1 MEPTQHSLI
10 GAVIGKF
17 RIVRVLGEGGMGSV
31 FLAER
36 TEDFEQQVALKLILD
51 GLHNDAILARFD
63 LERQALASL
72 QHPNIVRI
80 VDSGVSSTGLPYL
93 AMEYVDGIPIDRW
106 CDERRLA
113 VSDRLLLF
121 LEVLDAVEYAHRRF
135 LLHCDLKPSNIFVA
149 SDGHV
154 RLLDF
159 GVAKLLNPESFGF
172 EEALTQA
179 TLRPFTPDFA
189 SPEQLKSGVLTTT
202 TDVYSAGAVLHA
214 MLCGQAPFDELRNDP
229 VKRIRAV
236 CTQDPEPLSRRF
248 SALSVSDPP
257 AAHRI
262 ASSRSTAPKA
272 LATHLRGDLDAIV
285 AKALRTEPE
294 QRYPTAAAFATDL
307 RDTLASRPIATR
319 PPSIGYRFSRFA
331 ARNRVAVV
339 SGSLVALVLAVFLGA
354 WLSQFW
360 RAQQSR
366 AQATARFT
374 DVRRITNTLLFDFY
388 DTVSQLPGATPAQ
401 ESLVRWSLRYLDD
414 LAARNTSD
422 GTLQLEL
429 AEGYRK
435 LGDLLGNPYMNN
447 LGKPVEA
454 VDAFAKG
461 LALLHAP
468 TQSPGPT
475 YFQADF
481 LRTQPRD
488 GLLAMARIYRS
499 QSQIRWLAGESDLC
513 IEDADRSLQLFT
525 HLAQRYPK
533 DYEVQMETAA
543 KLESHAD
550 LYAGAY
556 WVVADVA
563 RARSLLKEAEVY
575 ARRAIAA
582 DPSQVRPYRALSI
595 FRMKLADLLAD
606 TDPAAS
612 IPLFDQAMRLLEAV
626 PQAGRTEAATQRVR
640 RVIVFRAAWSQSAT
654 GNHTKAVEMY
664 DSVLAEHEEAVRLDP
679 TNEQAHWDLAVLL
692 KQSAEAR
699 LYGED
704 FEGALAD
711 YSRCVSVIDNFYQ
724 GELDGERRAA
734 LGEVLVYQGVALARL
749 GRTQEAAVATRRG
762 LSILEDEVAKPEQSD
777 SLLQRAARC
786 YLLALPR
793 ELRKPRAALSLLD
806 RNRDEEKDENS
817 LQLALRA
824 EVAAELGNPAD
835 AAALARKAMTL
846 TSQKENLNEW
856 KRLQRLAAL
865 H

>member
-1 MEPTQHSLI
+1 MEPTQSSLI
-10 GAVIGKF
+10 GNVIGKF
-17 RIVRVLGEGGMGSV
+17 RIVRMLGEGGMGSV

-36 TEDFEQQVALKLILD
+36 TEDFDQQVALKLILD
-51 GLHNDAILARFD
+51 GLHDDAILARFE

-93 AMEYVDGIPIDRW
+93 AMEYVDGLPIDRW
-106 CDERRLA
+106 CDQHRVS
-113 VSDRLLLF
+113 VSDRLKLF
-121 LEVLDAVEYAHRRF
+121 LQVLDAVEYAHQRF

-172 EEALTQA
+172 GEGLTQA

-189 SPEQLKSGVLTTT
+189 SPEQLKSGVLTTA

-214 MLCGQAPFDELRNDP
+214 LLCGQAPFEELRDDP

-236 CTQDPEPLSRRF
+236 CAQDPEPLSRRA
-248 SALSVSDPP
+248 STLALSNPP
-257 AAHRI
+257 DAQRI
-262 ASSRSTAPKA
+262 AEGRSTSPEA
-272 LATHLRGDLDAIV
+272 LVSTLRGDLDAIV
-285 AKALRTEPE
+285 SKALRPQPE
-294 QRYPTAAAFATDL
+294 QRYPNASAFAADL
-307 RDTLASRPIATR
+307 NDTLACRPVAAR
-319 PPSIGYRFSRFA
+319 PPSVGYRLSRFA
-331 ARNRVAVV
+331 ARNRVAVA
-339 SGSLVALVLAVFLGA
+339 SGALLTVVLALFLGA

-366 AQATARFT
+366 ARATARFA
-374 DVRRITNTLLFDFY
+374 DVRRITNSLLFDFY
-388 DTVSQLPGATPAQ
+388 DTVAQLPGATPAQ
-401 ESLVRWSLRYLDD
+401 ENLVRWSLRYLDD
-414 LAARNTSD
+414 LAARNASD

-447 LGKPVEA
+447 LGKPAEA

-468 TQSPGPT
+468 TKSPGPT
-475 YFQADF
+475 YFQAEF

-513 IEDADRSLQLFT
+513 IEDADRSLQLFV
-525 HLAQRYPK
+525 HLAQSYPK

-563 RARSLLKEAEVY
+563 RARSLLEDAESY

-606 TDPAAS
+606 SDPAAS
-612 IPLFDQAMRLLEAV
+612 IPLFDEAMRLIEAV
-626 PQAGRTEAATQRVR
+626 PEAGRMEAATQRVR

-664 DSVLAEHEEAVRLDP
+664 HSVLAEHEEAVRLDP

-692 KQSAEAR
+692 KQSGEAR

-711 YSRCVSVIDNFYQ
+711 YSRCVSVIDSYYQ

-734 LGEVLVYQGVALARL
+734 LGEVLVYQGVALGRL
-749 GRTQEAAVATRRG
+749 GRTQEAALATRRG
-762 LSILEDEVAKPEQSD
+762 LSILETEVAKPEQSA
-777 SLLQRAARC
+777 SLLQRAARS

-793 ELRKPRAALSLLD
+793 ELRKPRAALALLD
-806 RNRDEEKDENS
+806 RNRDESKDENS
-817 LQLALRA
+817 LRLALRA
-824 EVAAELGNPAD
+824 EAAAELGDPAN

-846 TSQKENLNEW
+846 TSEKENLNEW